1 MTTETKIRNRILK
14 RIERISSEQLSALDE
29 YLKKLEKQA
38 TKKKKVL
45 SYAGVW
51 KDLDE
56 NIFREFTEELVVR
69 RQENKRRSN
78 EKSAD

>member
-14 RIERISSEQLSALDE
+14 RIERISSEQLSELDE

-38 TKKKKVL
+38 KKKKKVL

-51 KDLDE
+51 KDIDE

>member
-14 RIERISSEQLSALDE
+14 RIERISSEQLSALNE
-29 YLKKLEKQA
+29 YLKKLEKQEK
-38 TKKKKVL
+38 KKKKVL

-51 KDLDE
+51 KDIDE

>member
-1 MTTETKIRNRILK
+1 
-14 RIERISSEQLSALDE
+14 
-29 YLKKLEKQA
+29 LKKLEKQA

-51 KDLDE
+51 KDIDE